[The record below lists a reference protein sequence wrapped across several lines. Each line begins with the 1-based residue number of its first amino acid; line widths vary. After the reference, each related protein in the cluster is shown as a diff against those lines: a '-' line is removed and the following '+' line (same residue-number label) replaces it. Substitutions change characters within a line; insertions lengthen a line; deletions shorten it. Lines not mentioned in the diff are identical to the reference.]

1 MAKIRDRSEVLRFGV
16 PVALFLPGV
25 AYLGIT
31 NGHQFIANDFF
42 AFMYCLAGIGFA
54 STPLLAWRRATGWY
68 ADPGF
73 VRSAWFP
80 WLFTTMQ
87 GVAYSAPRVETNV
100 FMLIFGWGM
109 FIHAGMIALYFLGN
123 ALWGIEDDGTA
134 PGTSGV
140 TPEIPRLQAASAYV
154 PLERADRP
162 AAGDRRRTGHGAR
175 PSLRP
180 ANPCYKAWLAQSLRE
195 LNQGATDQEQSAWA
209 DALAQEVRATYP
221 GVHVS
226 LRMDRGY
233 LLLYLIVLP
242 KQLQGIG
249 LGTRVMDHLT
259 SAADL
264 RGVGMTLNPSDHF
277 GADPDRLHAFYR
289 RLGFVTN
296 KWRGE
301 IGAAA
306 EGMVRAPR
314 NSAAA
319 VESPVCFDSCC
330 EESTS

>member
-1 MAKIRDRSEVLRFGV
+1 MTTTELR
-16 PVALFLPGV
+16 L
-25 AYLGIT
+25 T
-31 NGHQFIANDFF
+31 
-42 AFMYCLAGIGFA
+42 
-54 STPLLAWRRATGWY
+54 WRRGRGWY

-87 GVAYSAPRVETNV
+87 GVAYSAPRVNTNV

-109 FIHAGMIALYFLGN
+109 FIYAGMVALYSLGN
-123 ALWGIEDDGTA
+123 ALWDIDDDGAA
-134 PGTSGV
+134 PCTSG
-140 TPEIPRLQAASAYV
+140 TAPEIPRPQAASASAPV
-154 PLERADRP
+154 ERTDRP
-162 AAGDRRRTGHGAR
+162 AAGGRRTGHGAG
-175 PSLRP
+175 PALRP
-180 ANPCYKAWLAQSLRE
+180 ADTGNPCYKAWLDQSLRE
-195 LNQGATDQEQSAWA
+195 LNQAATDQEQSAWA

-233 LLLYLIVLP
+233 LLLFLIVLP
-242 KQLQGIG
+242 KQLQGSG
-249 LGTRVMDHLT
+249 LGTRVMEHLT
-259 SAADL
+259 SAADM
-264 RGVGMTLNPSDHF
+264 RGVGMTLNPSGNF
-277 GADPDRLHAFYR
+277 GADPDRLHDFYR

-301 IGAAA
+301 IGAAS
-306 EGMVRAPR
+306 EVMVRVPR

-330 EESTS
+330 EEGTS